1 MKSIVFT
8 LFVFLWHSSSSQT
21 KADPLQHARE
31 LKDSGQYNDALR
43 EVAQLLIQDPI
54 NADYYDFRAGLYLKA
69 GYVDEA
75 KRDYDKAVSLA
86 PKEAVYYHHRS
97 NFFMDIQQPDLALED
112 NKRAMQLATTDTM
125 KYVLILNRGEC
136 YRLKRQFQDAY
147 NDFKTALSFDS
158 TSLAALN
165 NIANASDELGRT
177 EEAVGYLQK
186 VIRLYPNEIGGYV
199 NLAFQYSL
207 HGQYDKSLELN
218 NKALQISPNDP
229 VTYNNRGFVKYK
241 LNDLKGAMEDVNRS
255 IKLYPT
261 NSYAYKNRALIFIAM
276 KQMNYACDDL
286 KKALSLGFT
295 EMYGEEVQKLM
306 EKYCTSNN

>member
-1 MKSIVFT
+1 MKLILT
-8 LFVFLWHSSSSQT
+8 ILFLSLGYSSFSQT
-21 KADPLQHARE
+21 NTDPLQHARD

-43 EVAQLLIQDPI
+43 EVAQLLIRDLNNPG
-54 NADYYDFRAGLYLKA
+54 YYDFRGELYLKA

-125 KYVLILNRGEC
+125 KFVLILNRGEC
-136 YRLKRQFQDAY
+136 YRMKRQFQDAY

-177 EEAVGYLQK
+177 EEAVEYLQK

-199 NLAFQYSL
+199 NLAFQYSH
-207 HGQYDKSLELN
+207 HGQHAKALELN
-218 NKALQISPNDP
+218 NKALQINPNDP
-229 VTYNNRGFVKYK
+229 FTYNNRGFVKYK
-241 LNDLKGAMEDVNRS
+241 LNDLKGAMEDVNHS
-255 IKLYPT
+255 LKLYPA

-276 KQMNYACDDL
+276 KQVNYACDDL

-306 EKYCTSNN
+306 EKNCTSNN